1 MVIRENFRE
10 NFKTTDVPFLMRKL
24 NGITTPAIIGF
35 RPGPNIHSAW
45 V

>member
-10 NFKTTDVPFLMRKL
+10 NFKTADVPFLMRKL
-24 NGITTPAIIGF
+24 NAPAIIGF